1 MSKSKWIYK
10 NLKNPEFNL
19 LAEKFGVHPAII
31 KILADRG
38 VQGED
43 AVREYLE
50 ADIATVSDGSELTD
64 MQRGVNIVYDAVQA
78 GKYIRIMGDYDVSQI
93 SAVL

>member
-43 AVREYLE
+43 AVREYL
-50 ADIATVSDGSELTD
+50 
-64 MQRGVNIVYDAVQA
+64 
-78 GKYIRIMGDYDVSQI
+78 
-93 SAVL
+93 